1 VTTMTETNDVLTDKA
16 TAQATIL
23 KRSVCLRLEC
33 SFIGNSRQVPLN
45 EIELTMPKTKAQPL
59 AAAVVQE
66 LAGGEPAAPESE
78 TKADKDELRMSKQ
91 LLDRR
96 DLTQVAGVLQAA
108 KNYLRS
114 VATQGHRVFGAGTY
128 LVPLTAVLDVE
139 DRLKQFQ
146 ADLAVAVDA
155 LVEKYPE
162 MIEKRKAKLGPLF
175 DAKDYLSPLE
185 LRAEFGLDW
194 NYVSFAAPE
203 QLEAVDRAVV
213 EAVQAKKEG
222 QLADAYEEVV
232 AQLREQ
238 ALTVMQELAERLRP
252 GADGKPKALRGTA
265 LRDLQDF
272 QAMLPK
278 RNYHED
284 AKLEA
289 AVKKVVD
296 YAEGIDV
303 NALRS
308 IPSLRQGLQEVTAQ
322 VVAELGELVETT
334 RRRGISFGNF

>member
-1 VTTMTETNDVLTDKA
+1 VTTMTETNDVLTTDKA

-23 KRSVCLRLEC
+23 KRSVCLTLHC
-33 SFIGNSRQVPLN
+33 SFLGNSRKVPLN
-45 EIELTMPKTKAQPL
+45 DIDLTLPKAQPL
-59 AAAVVQE
+59 GDEAEGDA
-66 LAGGEPAAPESE
+66 
-78 TKADKDELRMSKQ
+78 KADKDELRMSKQ
-91 LLDRR
+91 LLDRK
-96 DLTQVAGVLQAA
+96 DLTQVAGVHQAA

-128 LVPLTAVLDVE
+128 LVPIAAVIDVE

-146 ADLAVAVDA
+146 ADLTVAVDA

-162 MIEKRKAKLGPLF
+162 LVAKRKAKLGPLF

-213 EAVQAKKEG
+213 EAVQAKKEA
-222 QLADAYEEVV
+222 QLAGAYEEVV
-232 AQLREQ
+232 GQLREQ
-238 ALTVMQELAERLRP
+238 ALVLMQELAHRLKS
-252 GADGKPKALRGTA
+252 GADGKPKALKGTA

-272 QAMLPK
+272 VALLPK
-278 RNYHED
+278 RNITED
-284 AKLEA
+284 AALEQ
-289 AVKKVVD
+289 AVQRVSD

-303 NALRS
+303 EALRK
-308 IPSLRQGLQEVTAQ
+308 IPSLRQGLQEVTEQA
-322 VVAELGELVETT
+322 VAALGELVETT